1 MEEITID
8 FLDIVNQCNEEMI
21 LIFKTIFNHGIGI
34 FFVLTLILLLSIL
47 SMDILKKI

>member
-1 MEEITID
+1 MEEIT
-8 FLDIVNQCNEEMI
+8 LDIVDIVVECNEEMI
-21 LIFKTIFNHGIGI
+21 LIFKTIFKNGLGS

>member
-1 MEEITID
+1 MEEIT
-8 FLDIVNQCNEEMI
+8 LDIVDIVVECNEEMI
-21 LIFKTIFNHGIGI
+21 LIFKTIFQYGLGS